1 MANRGGGG
9 GSEMAKIRLTLLMH
23 SPYSICS
30 IILNLVRPAALKV
43 ESSYVGASKTARDF
57 IFGIQDR

>member
-1 MANRGGGG
+1 
-9 GSEMAKIRLTLLMH
+9 MAKIRLTLLMH